1 MGLIALA
8 QRNPF
13 ARMESLLRGYN
24 FSGFHGWLHTSTTEF
39 CLKCFLQG
47 VKPVRKSDHRHPSRE
62 RSAETCLVRG
72 TVPGLALPRPAACT
86 RTALRRTNDY
96 RQLLSTHR
104 RRETAT
110 TVQLPQRLLTSQL
123 QRSSGSAR
131 RTTLKELSP
140 TPGGREDI
148 YCYADETH
156 LSTTTQSRKRP
167 TQATH
172 AVDPNNRPTWRPTPT
187 PSW

>member
-13 ARMESLLRGYN
+13 ARMRAYCVDIVSRG
-24 FSGFHGWLHTSTTEF
+24 STAGCTRVRLSF
-39 CLKCFLQG
+39 ALSAFLQS

-86 RTALRRTNDY
+86 RTALRRTND
-96 RQLLSTHR
+96 LSTAFVDAPTTR
-104 RRETAT
+104 NCYYGTAPAAASDLAASE
-110 TVQLPQRLLTSQL
+110 VKWQRASDDAEGTEPNARWTRGYLLL
-123 QRSSGSAR
+123 R
-131 RTTLKELSP
+131 
-140 TPGGREDI
+140 GRDAPLDHHAI
-148 YCYADETH
+148 
-156 LSTTTQSRKRP
+156 

-172 AVDPNNRPTWRPTPT
+172 ASDPRSRPKQ
-187 PSW
+187 